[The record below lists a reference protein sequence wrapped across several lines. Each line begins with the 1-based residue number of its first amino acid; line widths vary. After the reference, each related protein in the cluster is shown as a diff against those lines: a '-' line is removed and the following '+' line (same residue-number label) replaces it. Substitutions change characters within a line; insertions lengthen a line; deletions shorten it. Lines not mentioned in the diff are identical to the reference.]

1 LPLPHSQ
8 YIKRSVNMNRYFVEM
23 KRGLQPTGDFDPNV
37 ISFYIYA
44 YSKSQIVDMLGDEYF
59 LVTVDQTE

>member
-1 LPLPHSQ
+1 M
-8 YIKRSVNMNRYFVEM
+8 MNRYYVEI
-23 KRGLQPTGDFDPNV
+23 KRGLQPTLDSEFYDV
-37 ISFYIYA
+37 IGFYIYA

>member
-1 LPLPHSQ
+1 MMIHSE
-8 YIKRSVNMNRYFVEM
+8 RSVNMNRYFVEI
-23 KRGLQPTGDFDPNV
+23 KRGLQPNV

>member
-1 LPLPHSQ
+1 
-8 YIKRSVNMNRYFVEM
+8 MNRYFVEM
-23 KRGLQPTGDFDPNV
+23 KRGLDDPNV

-44 YSKSQIVDMLGDEYF
+44 YNKTQIFDMLGDEYF

>member
-1 LPLPHSQ
+1 MMIHSE
-8 YIKRSVNMNRYFVEM
+8 RSVNMNRYFVEI
-23 KRGLQPTGDFDPNV
+23 KRGLQPTVDSEFYDV
-37 ISFYIYA
+37 IGFYIYA